1 MTQRKTV
8 HKWFWVWDF
17 EKEERWL
24 NGMAQSGWLLDG
36 VGFGAYHFAPC
47 APGEYAVR
55 LEMHPYDKEYIR
67 FMQDTGA
74 EYVGRVLQWVYF
86 RKKTQDGPFD
96 LFSDLDSRIV
106 HLERIGKML
115 ALLSVANLL
124 LGVTNSVNASSW
136 GWINLVC
143 ATLLTYALGRI
154 HGKKEALEE
163 KRRLTE

>member
-8 HKWFWVWDF
+8 HKWFWVWDLK
-17 EKEERWL
+17 KEGRWL

-36 VGFGAYHFAPC
+36 VGFGTYHFAPC

-96 LFSDLDSRIV
+96 LFSDLDSRIA
-106 HLERIGKML
+106 HLDRIGKML

-136 GWINLVC
+136 NWINLVC

>member
-36 VGFGAYHFAPC
+36 VGFGTYHFAPC

-86 RKKTQDGPFD
+86 R
-96 LFSDLDSRIV
+96 
-106 HLERIGKML
+106 LEFTI
-115 ALLSVANLL
+115 
-124 LGVTNSVNASSW
+124 
-136 GWINLVC
+136 
-143 ATLLTYALGRI
+143 
-154 HGKKEALEE
+154 
-163 KRRLTE
+163 